1 MKVVF
6 ALTVGDSDVY
16 LRMAMLAIASIRQT
30 NPSVSISVGVDKL
43 SLKIAS
49 DQLIRLK
56 RMVDDFWTVETPEGS
71 SLARNRW
78 VKIFLDRLI
87 EGSFLYLDADVLV
100 RGPLDELFEDRK
112 KIGLEW
118 NMNRKNFVDSVGRDK
133 AIYDGMSWSPGNV
146 FWNGGVI
153 FFPEERQVG
162 ELAER
167 WGLCWKAVRE
177 KLGVSRDQAALNH
190 AIQSCQIPI
199 RKLGWRYNLQV
210 KATIHHLSEALV
222 WHYYGCSHTPLK
234 VAAECV
240 AKNPMVK
247 ERELSKKAEEL
258 RLRKHPFTRDSFVS
272 RWLLRRMVR
281 RGKYGGWEKNWFTGD
296 ARRKVALE
304 GARAGIRKVGR
315 GIWQRRD

>member
-1 MKVVF
+1 
-6 ALTVGDSDVY
+6 
-16 LRMAMLAIASIRQT
+16 MLAIASIRQT
-30 NPSVSISVGVDKL
+30 NPSSSISVAVDKH
-43 SLKIAS
+43 SLKIAG
-49 DQLIRLK
+49 DQLIGLK
-56 RMVDDFWTVETPEGS
+56 RSVDEFWTVETPEGS
-71 SLARNRW
+71 SLTRNRW
-78 VKIFLDRLI
+78 LKILLDCLI

-100 RGPLDELFEDRK
+100 RGPLDELFEERK
-112 KIGLEW
+112 NIGLEW
-118 NMNRKNFVDSVGRDK
+118 NMNRRNFVNSVGRDR
-133 AIYDGMSWSPGNV
+133 AIYDEMNWSYGNV

-153 FFPEERQVG
+153 FFPEDRQVG
-162 ELAER
+162 ELAVR
-167 WGLCWKAVRE
+167 WKWCWKAVGE
-177 KLGVSRDQAALNH
+177 KLGTSRDQAALNR

-199 RKLGWRYNLQV
+199 GKLGWRYNLQV
-210 KATIHHLSEALV
+210 KATIRNLSEALV
-222 WHYYGCSHTPLK
+222 WHYYGCSHTRLK

-296 ARRKVALE
+296 TRRKVALE
-304 GARAGIRKVGR
+304 GARAGIRKLER